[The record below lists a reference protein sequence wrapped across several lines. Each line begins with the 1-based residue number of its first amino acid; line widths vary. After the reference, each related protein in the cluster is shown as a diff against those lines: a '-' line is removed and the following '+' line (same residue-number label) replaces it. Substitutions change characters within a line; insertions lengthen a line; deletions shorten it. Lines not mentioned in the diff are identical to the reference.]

1 MTIAAD
7 PSDFGRL
14 ATSPTDVS
22 VDQTTRR
29 LPGLAVAAAA
39 SIGAGAIHAAAA
51 GIHAEHVGLTRIFI
65 VGAIAW
71 IHDQDLVAMAQ
82 EPPGSGHTHQAGP
95 HNDHRGGLAGLIA
108 TPSGLLQGRFGLGSG
123 GLLACHGEVPPAQT

>member
-1 MTIAAD
+1 MTIAVD

-22 VDQTTRR
+22 VEQTTRR

-51 GIHAEHVGLTRIFI
+51 GIHAGRIVCCI
-65 VGAIAW
+65 L
-71 IHDQDLVAMAQ
+71 DVA
-82 EPPGSGHTHQAGP
+82 THYRWVAP
-95 HNDHRGGLAGLIA
+95 TKSAPDAAAALNH
-108 TPSGLLQGRFGLGSG
+108 
-123 GLLACHGEVPPAQT
+123 

>member
-22 VDQTTRR
+22 VEQTTRR

-65 VGAIAW
+65 IGAIA
-71 IHDQDLVAMAQ
+71 QM
-82 EPPGSGHTHQAGP
+82 G
-95 HNDHRGGLAGLIA
+95 AGLL
-108 TPSGLLQGRFGLGSG
+108 GLLRPNRVWAFAVAAVNAVAVGVYSNG
-123 GLLACHGEVPPAQT
+123 